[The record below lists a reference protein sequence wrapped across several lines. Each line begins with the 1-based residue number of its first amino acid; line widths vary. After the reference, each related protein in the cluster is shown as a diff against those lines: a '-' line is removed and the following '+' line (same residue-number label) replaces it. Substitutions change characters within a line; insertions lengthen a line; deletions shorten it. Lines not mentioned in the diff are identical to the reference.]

1 MLTIGTVNNLL
12 AFEIDGY
19 QFGLHLS
26 EIQRVVQ
33 AVDIQPLPDVPD
45 TVAGLINVQGNI
57 VPVINTRRRLGL
69 PERALE
75 LTDLFIIALAEKRS
89 IALIVDSVQGVV
101 EYTDDQLV
109 ELDETTDKATTGVL
123 RIVDGLLLVYN
134 PDKSLSMKEWSNLAV
149 ALQHPGQME

>member
-75 LTDLFIIALAEKRS
+75 LTDLFIIASAEKRS